1 MKKGLRALFVLE
13 WQLERE
19 LLQIIFPMSP
29 IVNDHAPTASA
40 EAILRRFAD
49 LRIFQRGERRAVHK
63 PLLILL
69 ALARLERGEPR
80 LIDYA
85 DLDAPLKRL
94 LTEFGP
100 SSAPGSRHYPFW
112 HLRTDGIW
120 ELQGPPEILDRP
132 AAATPNLGD
141 LRALH
146 VAGGFAP
153 ALDARLRQDV
163 ALRKTSACRLLEAH
177 FPPSLHEDI
186 AAELG
191 LDLSSEVPEPSV
203 REDSPS
209 YTVTR
214 ARRRDPR
221 FRERVLRA
229 YEYRCCVCGF
239 DLRIGQLSAGLEAA
253 HIQWHTANG
262 PDIESNGLALCALHH
277 KLFDLGGFTIVPDT
291 YSVVF
296 SQHATASESTRQRL
310 LAHHGA
316 GMLLP
321 QSKDYYPAHGFL
333 RWHEQQVFKRPGRD
347 L

>member
-1 MKKGLRALFVLE
+1 MLE
-13 WQLERE
+13 WQLKRE
-19 LLQIIFPMSP
+19 LLQVIFPMSP

-40 EAILRRFAD
+40 EAILRRFVD

-69 ALARLERGEPR
+69 ALARLEHGKPR

-112 HLRTDGIW
+112 HLRTDGLW
-120 ELQGPPEILDRP
+120 ELQGPSEILDRP
-132 AAATPNLGD
+132 AAATPNLGE

-153 ALDARLRQDV
+153 DLHERLRRDT
-163 ALRKTSACRLLEAH
+163 ALRHTLVRRLLDAH
-177 FPPSLHEDI
+177 FPSSLHEDI

-191 LDLSSEVPEPSV
+191 LYLHSEMAVQDA

-229 YEYRCCVCGF
+229 YEFRCCVCGF

-277 KLFDLGGFTIVPDT
+277 KLFDLGGFTVVPDT